1 MPVLPRIPHLELRK
15 YRMKSLRHTLMILSA
30 SGIVAAAL
38 LTGVS
43 MLGERRA
50 NEAAQGAFV
59 AKDVGADVLPP
70 PMYLIELR
78 LVLSQV
84 AEGSMDAATAQKEV
98 ARLQREYTDRVSH
111 WTKNPP
117 YGLEKQLLG
126 AQHDAAL
133 VFIEQSNVVIKTL
146 AGGDASA
153 TQAAVKTA
161 HASYLKHR
169 EGVDETVKAS
179 GAFAETAI
187 AGYTNTQEWLK
198 GLALGIFLIAT
209 ISLAVLGTWAR
220 RSIFAVTGG
229 EPTEVARIANAVA
242 EGNLAVQVS
251 TKKGDDSSVMAAM
264 ARMCQSLTHIVNQVR
279 ASSDVIA
286 SGATQI
292 AGSNMDLSQ
301 RTEEQASN
309 LQSTAS
315 AMEQIS
321 STVAH
326 NADTSRQANELA
338 AAASTVAERGGEVVS
353 QVVTT
358 MQDITDSSRKINDII
373 GVIDGIAFQT
383 NILALNAAVEAAR
396 AGEQGRGFAVV
407 ASEVRSLAQR
417 SALAAKE
424 IKTLIGS
431 SVEKVDAGAKLVSE
445 AGATM
450 AEIVQQVKHVTSLI
464 GEISNATTEQTQ
476 GVSQVG
482 DAITVLDQ
490 TTQQNTA
497 LVEESAAAAENLS
510 QQAQELVELVRMF
523 KLANA

>member
-1 MPVLPRIPHLELRK
+1 
-15 YRMKSLRHTLMILSA
+15 MKSLRHTLMILSA
-30 SGIVAAAL
+30 TGILAAAL
-38 LTGVS
+38 LTGLS
-43 MLGERRA
+43 ISGERRA
-50 NEAAQGAFV
+50 DSAAQGAFV

-70 PMYLIELR
+70 PMYLIEMR
-78 LVLSQV
+78 LVLSQA
-84 AEGSMDAATAQKEV
+84 AEGSIDAAIAQKEV
-98 ARLQREYTDRVSH
+98 MRLQTEYTDRVTY

-126 AQHDAAL
+126 TQHEAAL
-133 VFIEQSNVVIKTL
+133 DFIEQSHGVLKTL
-146 AGGDASA
+146 GSGDAA
-153 TQAAVKTA
+153 TIQAAMKTA

-169 EGVDETVKAS
+169 QGVDETVKAS

-187 AGYTNTQEWLK
+187 NSYNSTQNWQTR
-198 GLALGIFLIAT
+198 LAMGIFAFAT
-209 ISLAVLGTWAR
+209 ICLVGLGYWAR
-220 RSIFAVTGG
+220 RRVFAVTGG
-229 EPTEVARIANAVA
+229 EPSELARVAKEVT
-242 EGNLAVQVS
+242 EGNLAVHVPVAP
-251 TKKGDDSSVMAAM
+251 GDRSSVMAAM
-264 ARMCQSLTHIVNQVR
+264 ARMCQSLTQIVDQVR
-279 ASSDVIA
+279 TSSDVIA
-286 SGATQI
+286 SGAIQI
-292 AGSNMDLSQ
+292 AGSNMDLSH
-301 RTEEQASN
+301 RTEEQASS

-315 AMEQIS
+315 AMEQIA
-321 STVAH
+321 STVAN
-326 NADTSRQANELA
+326 NADTSRQANALA
-338 AAASTVAERGGEVVS
+338 ATASNVAERGGEVVS

-417 SALAAKE
+417 SAVAAKE

-431 SVEKVDAGAKLVSE
+431 SVEKVDAGAKLVTE

-464 GEISNATTEQTQ
+464 GEISTATNEQTQ

-510 QQAQELVELVRMF
+510 KQAQELVALVRMF
-523 KLANA
+523 KLAKA

>member
-1 MPVLPRIPHLELRK
+1 
-15 YRMKSLRHTLMILSA
+15 MKSLNRTLMILSS
-30 SGIVAAAL
+30 SGIFAAAL
-38 LTGVS
+38 LTGLS
-43 MLGERRA
+43 LWGERRA
-50 NEAAQGAFV
+50 DVAAQGAFV

-70 PMYLIELR
+70 PMYLIEMR
-78 LVLSQV
+78 LVLSQA
-84 AEGSMDAATAQKEV
+84 AEGSMDPATAHKEV
-98 ARLQREYTDRVSH
+98 ARLQKEYADRVTH

-126 AQHDAAL
+126 SQHEAAL
-133 VFIEQSNVVIKTL
+133 VFIERSQGVLQSL
-146 AGGDASA
+146 AGGDPAA
-153 TQAAVKTA
+153 TQAAMKSA
-161 HASYLKHR
+161 HASYLQHR
-169 EGVDETVKAS
+169 QGVDETVKAS
-179 GAFAETAI
+179 GAFAEASI
-187 AGYTNTQEWLK
+187 ASYNSTQNWQTRLS
-198 GLALGIFLIAT
+198 LGIFALAT
-209 ISLAVLGTWAR
+209 VCLLGLGYWAR
-220 RSIFAVTGG
+220 QRVFAVTGG
-229 EPTEVARIANAVA
+229 EPAELARVAKEVT
-242 EGNLAVQVS
+242 EGNLAVRVAVAP
-251 TKKGDDSSVMAAM
+251 GDNSSVMAAM
-264 ARMCQSLTHIVNQVR
+264 AGMCQSLTRIVDQVR

-292 AGSNMDLSQ
+292 AGSNMDLSH
-301 RTEEQASN
+301 RTEEQASS

-315 AMEQIS
+315 AMEQIA

-326 NADTSRQANELA
+326 NADTSRQANTLA
-338 AAASTVAERGGEVVS
+338 ATASHVAERGGEVVN
-353 QVVTT
+353 QVVAT
-358 MQDITDSSRKINDII
+358 MQDITDSSRRINDII

-417 SALAAKE
+417 SAVAAKE

-431 SVEKVDAGAKLVSE
+431 SVEKVDAGAKLVTE

-450 AEIVQQVKHVTSLI
+450 AEIVQQVKHVTALI

-482 DAITVLDQ
+482 DAISVLDQ

-510 QQAQELVELVRMF
+510 KQAQELVGLVRMF
-523 KLANA
+523 KLAKA

>member
-1 MPVLPRIPHLELRK
+1 M
-15 YRMKSLRHTLMILSA
+15 
-30 SGIVAAAL
+30 
-38 LTGVS
+38 
-43 MLGERRA
+43 
-50 NEAAQGAFV
+50 
-59 AKDVGADVLPP
+59 
-70 PMYLIELR
+70 
-78 LVLSQV
+78 
-84 AEGSMDAATAQKEV
+84 
-98 ARLQREYTDRVSH
+98 ARLQKEYADRVDY

-126 AQHDAAL
+126 GQHDAAL
-133 VFIEQSNVVIKTL
+133 VFIEQSNAVLKTL
-146 AGGDASA
+146 AGGDAAA
-153 TQAAVKTA
+153 TQAALKTA
-161 HASYLKHR
+161 HTYYLKHR
-169 EGVDETVKAS
+169 QGVDETVKSSAS
-179 GAFAETAI
+179 FAESAI
-187 AGYTNTQEWLK
+187 ASYNGTQKWQTR
-198 GLALGIFLIAT
+198 LALT
-209 ISLAVLGTWAR
+209 ILALTTICMLVVGYWAR
-220 RSIFAVTGG
+220 RSVYAVLGG
-229 EPTEVARIANAVA
+229 EPSELATIANAVA
-242 EGNLAVQVS
+242 EGDLAVRLPVAQ
-251 TKKGDDSSVMAAM
+251 GDRNSVMAAM
-264 ARMCQSLTHIVNQVR
+264 ARMCQSLTHIVDQVR
-279 ASSDVIA
+279 ASSDMIA
-286 SGATQI
+286 TGATQI

-301 RTEEQASN
+301 RTEEQASS
-309 LQSTAS
+309 LQSTAA
-315 AMEQIS
+315 AMEQIA

-326 NADTSRQANELA
+326 NADTSRQANSLA
-338 AAASTVAERGGEVVS
+338 ATVSNVAERGGEVVN

-417 SALAAKE
+417 SAVADKE

-450 AEIVQQVKHVTSLI
+450 SEIVQQVKHVTSLI
-464 GEISNATTEQTQ
+464 GEISNATTKQTQ

-510 QQAQELVELVRMF
+510 KQAQELVALVRLF
-523 KLANA
+523 KLAKT

>member
-1 MPVLPRIPHLELRK
+1 MT
-15 YRMKSLRHTLMILSA
+15 SLRRTLVILSA
-30 SGIVAAAL
+30 SGIVATAL
-38 LTGVS
+38 LTAVS
-43 MLGERRA
+43 ILGERRA
-50 NEAAQGAFV
+50 DAGAQGAFV

-70 PMYLIELR
+70 PMYLIEMR
-78 LVLSQV
+78 LVLSQA
-84 AEGSMDAATAQKEV
+84 AEGSMDAATAEKEV
-98 ARLQREYTDRVSH
+98 ARLQKEYSDRVEH

-126 AQHDAAL
+126 AQHDAAQ
-133 VFIEQSNVVIKTL
+133 VFIEQSHAVLKTL
-146 AGGDASA
+146 PSADAAA
-153 TQAAVKTA
+153 TQAALKTA

-169 EGVDETVKAS
+169 QGVDETVKAS
-179 GAFAETAI
+179 GAFAESAI
-187 AGYTNTQEWLK
+187 ASYNSNQDWQTR
-198 GLALGIFLIAT
+198 LALGILALTT
-209 ISLAVLGTWAR
+209 IGLAGLGYWSYQR
-220 RSIFAVTGG
+220 VFAVTGG
-229 EPTEVARIANAVA
+229 EPSELARVAKEVT
-242 EGNLAVQVS
+242 EGNLAVHVPV
-251 TKKGDDSSVMAAM
+251 TPGDSNSVMAAM
-264 ARMCQSLTHIVNQVR
+264 ARMCHSLTHIVDQVR

-292 AGSNMDLSQ
+292 AGSNMDLSH
-301 RTEEQASN
+301 RTEEQASS

-315 AMEQIS
+315 AMEQIA

-326 NADTSRQANELA
+326 NADTSRQANTLA
-338 AAASTVAERGGEVVS
+338 ATASNVAERGGEVVN

-417 SALAAKE
+417 SAVAAKE
-424 IKTLIGS
+424 IKNLIGN
-431 SVEKVDAGAKLVSE
+431 SVEKVDAGAKLVTE

-464 GEISNATTEQTQ
+464 GEISNATTEQTK

-510 QQAQELVELVRMF
+510 KQAQELVGLVRMF
-523 KLANA
+523 KLAKA